1 MIDSLNASLAI
12 SGSGLAAQSKR
23 LRVITENIANSS
35 TTADTPGADPYR
47 RKTIS
52 FTSIL
57 DLKSG
62 LSTVAVDHVGRD
74 NSPFHLE
81 YNPSHP
87 AAGPDGMVRMPNV
100 DLLVEMGD
108 MREAVRSYEA
118 NMQTF
123 KQARQLVTMTI
134 DLLRT

>member
-1 MIDSLNASLAI
+1 VIDSLNASMAI

-23 LRVITENIANSS
+23 LRVITENIANAS
-35 TTADTPGADPYR
+35 TTADSPNADPYR
-47 RKTIS
+47 RKVVS
-52 FTSIL
+52 FSSVL

-62 LSTVAVDHVGRD
+62 LSTVGIDRVGHD
-74 NSPFHLE
+74 NSDFPLV
-81 YNPSHP
+81 YDPSHP

-100 DLLVEMGD
+100 DVLVEMGD
-108 MREAVRSYEA
+108 MREAVRTYEA
-118 NMQTF
+118 NLQTF